1 MWFSEPLN
9 KELDGIVFDLNVV
22 YLNTALETS
31 MSSLPG
37 IALSKWLDA
46 NSDSIDR
53 AQDLQWKLAQACR
66 KLCLMWQAADWALEA
81 EQEFY
86 SSTCRYS
93 KFLYGHDAVT
103 VHYHLEA
110 FVLFARS
117 ALDLSANVYGALL
130 PSPFPRDRYDS
141 FNKLVKTVEKGEGSP
156 LRAYF
161 EQLRADPVSWVSV
174 LSGSERGRSLRD
186 RISHQTEFPLDYEE
200 LHPPSEKQYA
210 VVWVEHSIPVVPL
223 PDFLSSV
230 RNGVI
235 EGFTRLESECVLP
248 A

>member
-1 MWFSEPLN
+1 MVHGKVGALREWFSEPPN
-9 KELDGIVFDLNVV
+9 KELGDIVFDLNVV
-22 YLNTALETS
+22 YLNTALERS

-37 IALSKWLDA
+37 ISLSKWLDA
-46 NSDSIDR
+46 SSDSFDR
-53 AQDLQWKLAQACR
+53 AQILQWKLAQACR
-66 KLCLMWQAADWALEA
+66 KLSLMWQAAEGALEA

-93 KFLYGHDAVT
+93 KFLYGHDAVM

-141 FNKLVKTVEKGEGSP
+141 FNKLIKTVDKGEGSP

-161 EQLRADPVSWVSV
+161 EQLRADPVSWLSV
-174 LSGSERGRSLRD
+174 LSGSERGRCLRD
-186 RISHQTEFPLDYEE
+186 RISHQTEFPLDYAE
-200 LHPPSEKQYA
+200 LHPHSEQQYEWFA
-210 VVWVEHSIPVVPL
+210 
-223 PDFLSSV
+223 
-230 RNGVI
+230 
-235 EGFTRLESECVLP
+235 
-248 A
+248 